1 MDRGGNGDVAVTTP
15 AGQVCAV
22 LQPAVAEAARL
33 AGAGRVGLVDVTG
46 GRPGTEANLHL
57 DDVLT
62 TYAGQGSLGRA
73 GASVRL
79 RSRVVGARG
88 VPATPVPA
96 IVAREAVAVER
107 DLGAGLAAALVRVPD
122 DALAVVLTTWA
133 LSRLRP
139 ERRPAFL
146 PALEQSAGGRPVAWV
161 SVEGVG
167 VAPAVPTLG
176 DRPASGHS
184 LVGLHLV
191 GAAGPPR
198 VLGRCWSR
206 GAVLSWS

>member
-1 MDRGGNGDVAVTTP
+1 MAVTTP
-15 AGQVCAV
+15 VGQVCAV
-22 LQPAVAEAARL
+22 LRPAVAEAARL
-33 AGAGRVGLVDVTG
+33 AGAGPVGLVDVAG

-57 DDVLT
+57 DAVLT
-62 TYAGQGSLGRA
+62 SYADQGSRGD
-73 GASVRL
+73 GEASSGRL
-79 RSRVVGARG
+79 RCRVVGDRG
-88 VPATPVPA
+88 VPATPVPL
-96 IVAREAVAVER
+96 VVSRQAVPVVG
-107 DLGAGLAAALVRVPD
+107 DLGADLTAAVGRVPD

-146 PALEQSAGGRPVAWV
+146 RSLEDAAAGRPVTWV

-167 VAPAVPTLG
+167 VAPTVPTLG

-184 LVGLHLV
+184 LVGLQLV
-191 GAAGPPR
+191 GGAAAPR

-206 GAVLSWS
+206 GAVLSWL